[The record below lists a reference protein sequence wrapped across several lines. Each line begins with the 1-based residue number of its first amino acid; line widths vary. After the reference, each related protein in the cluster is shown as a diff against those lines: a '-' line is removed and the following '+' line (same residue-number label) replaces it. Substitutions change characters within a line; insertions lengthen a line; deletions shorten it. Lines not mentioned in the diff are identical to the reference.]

1 MDTEK
6 RQSRVRKT
14 VNKAV
19 GKVRKAGGRLAHT
32 VAEAPELV
40 SLHRNDRAIRSE
52 MDDHLRAIGKR
63 AFALHKRARGDSPF
77 SRFETIMRELD
88 TLVRLDEE
96 FRSNRVRL
104 KQLQEEIRHR
114 K

>member
-1 MDTEK
+1 
-6 RQSRVRKT
+6 
-14 VNKAV
+14 
-19 GKVRKAGGRLAHT
+19 
-32 VAEAPELV
+32 
-40 SLHRNDRAIRSE
+40 
-52 MDDHLRAIGKR
+52 
-63 AFALHKRARGDSPF
+63 
-77 SRFETIMRELD
+77 MRELD